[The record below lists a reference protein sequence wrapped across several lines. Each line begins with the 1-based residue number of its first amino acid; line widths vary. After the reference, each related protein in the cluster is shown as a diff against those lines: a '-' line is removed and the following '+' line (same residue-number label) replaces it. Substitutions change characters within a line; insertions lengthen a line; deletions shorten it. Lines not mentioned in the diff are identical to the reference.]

1 MTQSC
6 RHISRKTLFRLL
18 AALVFAWMLL
28 LNFLTPY
35 LADDYTFAY
44 AFDTGQRLHS
54 LPQLIQSLAY
64 HYHEWSGRVIVK
76 FFAQGFTMFPKA
88 LFNFCTAAMFTGLA
102 SLSTAWPWDGAAGGM
117 MCSPL
122 R

>member
-44 AFDTGQRLHS
+44 AFDTGQRDRKS
-54 LPQLIQSLAY
+54 
-64 HYHEWSGRVIVK
+64 VV
-76 FFAQGFTMFPKA
+76 
-88 LFNFCTAAMFTGLA
+88 
-102 SLSTAWPWDGAAGGM
+102 
-117 MCSPL
+117 
-122 R
+122 